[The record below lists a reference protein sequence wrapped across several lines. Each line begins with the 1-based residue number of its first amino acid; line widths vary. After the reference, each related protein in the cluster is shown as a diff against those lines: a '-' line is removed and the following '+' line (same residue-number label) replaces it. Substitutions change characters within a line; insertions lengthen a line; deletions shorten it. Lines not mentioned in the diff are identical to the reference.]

1 MRVTL
6 APYGLL
12 FAAFINTIAA
22 DDRPS
27 QQQCSYDTAEVRREW
42 GDLGLRERRNYIDAV
57 LCMQNLPPISNLSGT
72 KSHFDDFVALHINM
86 SLSIHLDG
94 IFFHWHR
101 EFVQKWQ
108 TALRDECG
116 YEGYQPYWNWA
127 SCTLYT
133 VILSLFLLG

>member
-1 MRVTL
+1 MGLGLSSL
-6 APYGLL
+6 AV
-12 FAAFINTIAA
+12 AT
-22 DDRPS
+22 S
-27 QQQCSYDTAEVRREW
+27 QLSLAEGCTYDTAEVRKEW
-42 GDLGLRERRNYIDAV
+42 GDLNKGERRNYIDAV
-57 LCMQNLPPISNLSGT
+57 LCMQNIPAISNLPGT
-72 KSHFDDFVALHINM
+72 KSHFDDFVALHIDQ

-127 SCTLYT
+127 LCEPY
-133 VILSLFLLG
+133 FY